1 MNVLFFLCPMIFLAG
16 FVDSIAGGG
25 GLISLTSYMACGIP
39 GTVALG
45 TNKFSS
51 LIGCT
56 IASGNYIKTRN
67 YDIQTLV
74 GAVVFALV
82 GSWLGSSASMLIDP
96 KVFSIIMLVSTPV
109 IAVIVVLDKNYAN
122 HEKELSTTAA
132 VIIGIAIGFIVGFYD
147 GFYGPGAGMFMQ
159 MGFIFF
165 AGINIKKAAGNARMV
180 NWASN
185 FAALVNF
192 VRTDNVLYQVAIPC
206 AVCSILGNYIGS
218 RLAIKKDVKII
229 RPVMLCVI
237 ALLFV
242 KILVDLI

>member
-16 FVDSIAGGG
+16 FIDSIAGGG

-39 GTVALG
+39 GTLALG

-56 IASGNYIKTRN
+56 IASGNFIRTKN
-67 YDIQTLV
+67 YDLRTLV
-74 GAVVFALV
+74 GAVIAALV
-82 GSWLGSSASMLIDP
+82 GSWIGSSCSMLIDP
-96 KVFSIIMLVSTPV
+96 KVFSIIMLVSTPI
-109 IAVIVVLDKNYAN
+109 IAVIVILDKKYAD
-122 HEKELSTTAA
+122 HEKDMSLVSSI
-132 VIIGIAIGFIVGFYD
+132 VIGTVIGLVVGFYD

-192 VRTDNVLYQVAIPC
+192 IRTDNVLYKIAIPC
-206 AVCSILGNYIGS
+206 AVCSIIGNFIGS
-218 RLAIKKDVKII
+218 RLAIKKDVKVI
-229 RPVMLCVI
+229 RPVMLSVI
-237 ALLFV
+237 ALLFC
-242 KILVDLI
+242 KILLDLL